1 MKTSLKVKYPH
12 SHILIITAFQG
23 VLQAV
28 CPASPHP
35 GVVTVH
41 IVAEGVIIT
50 DSQTK
55 FTYREQHSPSQWLNV
70 VDSNFKHS
78 LINRLE
84 ALESQVVY
92 QNCLNILIVRI
103 SHVQA

>member
-1 MKTSLKVKYPH
+1 M
-12 SHILIITAFQG
+12 
-23 VLQAV
+23 V
-28 CPASPHP
+28 CPASPLP

-41 IVAEGVIIT
+41 IVAEGLIIT
-50 DSQTK
+50 DSQAK

-84 ALESQVVY
+84 ALESQVNARTTDQPAKFCFFMSVK
-92 QNCLNILIVRI
+92 C
-103 SHVQA
+103 